1 MVFSGAVNGRLSEA
15 QVLAAY
21 VNQAH
26 RLNWAFGGTQDPLY
40 FYLPTLVQSTSDP
53 RVLMYTQR
61 LERFVIRD
69 VFAQGVYPFSRFTRV
84 EVGGH
89 FANITQDTLRQDF
102 FVDRSTNGVVGVNDP
117 VTGSGPSVSYYGPQL
132 ALVHDNSIFGFVG
145 PFTGSR
151 WRLEVSPSFGAW
163 KFTAG
168 MVDWRRYFFAR
179 PFTLAL
185 RGLFFGRFG
194 RDGDLFPLFVGN
206 TNLMRGYTAGSIL
219 NNECLAA
226 TTSGCPVLDQLIGSR
241 FAVANAELRFP
252 LTRSLVLGFLPVGL
266 PPVEGAI
273 FYDAGLAWDSRSK
286 LVWSRSS
293 TDDAEVVRAP
303 LRSWGGSIRMNLL
316 GFVILRFDYTKP
328 LNRPH
333 NNPYWTVSLGPT
345 F

>member
-1 MVFSGAVNGRLSEA
+1 MGADSLPLDQAVVEA
-15 QVLAAY
+15 AKLAP
-21 VNQAH
+21 
-26 RLNWAFGGTQDPLY
+26 PLVVRNRR
-40 FYLPTLVQSTSDP
+40 PGD
-53 RVLMYTQR
+53 
-61 LERFVIRD
+61 RFRPLGL
-69 VFAQGVYPFSRFTRV
+69 QG
-84 EVGGH
+84 H
-89 FANITQDTLRQDF
+89 KKLQDF

-194 RDGDLFPLFVGN
+194 RDGDLFPLFIGN

-219 NNECLAA
+219 NNECLTA
-226 TTSGCPVLDQLIGSR
+226 TTVGCPELDQLIGSR

-328 LNRPH
+328 LSRPH